1 MTNISFNVGDRIVD
15 SDQIYVIFK
24 IDGGKIYYRPVNDD
38 KSGCTGSIPV
48 NNLVQACI
56 RPLMTKSEV
65 KLFWENLAK
74 EEPLDI
80 PLSTNSKINNGAFLK
95 DVLYSNDPNK
105 TAKLLVHLF
114 ALKKSLGK
122 LSYSDQSVF
131 DQALSRL
138 TDEIAI
144 VTETP
149 SGKIREKILKSIDR

>member
-1 MTNISFNVGDRIVD
+1 MTNISYNVGDRIVD

-24 IDGGKIYYRPVNDD
+24 IDEGKIYYRPITDD
-38 KSGCTGSIPV
+38 KSGCTGSIPI

-65 KLFWENLAK
+65 KIFWENLSK

-95 DVLYSNDPNK
+95 DILYSNDPKK
-105 TAKLLVHLF
+105 TVKLLVYLCG
-114 ALKKSLGK
+114 LKKSLGK

-131 DQALSRL
+131 DQALSHL
-138 TDEIAI
+138 VDEVAI

-149 SGKIREKILKSIDR
+149 SDKVRVKILKSIER

>member
-1 MTNISFNVGDRIVD
+1 MTNISYNVGDRIVD

-24 IDGGKIYYRPVNDD
+24 IDEGKIYYRPIKDD
-38 KSGCTGSIPV
+38 KSGCTGSIPI
-48 NNLVQACI
+48 NNLARACI

-65 KLFWENLAK
+65 KTFWENLSK

-95 DVLYSNDPNK
+95 DVLYSNDPKK
-105 TAKLLVHLF
+105 TVKLLVYLYG
-114 ALKKSLGK
+114 LKKNLGK

-138 TDEIAI
+138 VDEVAI

-149 SGKIREKILKSIDR
+149 SDKVRIKILKSIER